1 MKSKM
6 KNKVFR
12 LIGAFLMTAVCMT
25 AAMPVMAESDPDPVP
40 VEEEIIWEEEAAAAV
55 MVDSVEAEVEEAEVE
70 ESEAEEPEA
79 EEADLEEDLESVSA
93 DEPSVEYCTHV
104 QTYGW

>member
-40 VEEEIIWEEEAAAAV
+40 VEEEIIWERLRR
-55 MVDSVEAEVEEAEVE
+55 SWKI
-70 ESEAEEPEA
+70 
-79 EEADLEEDLESVSA
+79 LWK
-93 DEPSVEYCTHV
+93 
-104 QTYGW
+104 QR